1 MLNAIGCL
9 ILAGV
14 VFSQWSKESRTDA
27 EMAKLRVDISMA
39 KDLAA
44 SESKRALNLERDI
57 AVLREA
63 LDSTRQAAVAKGLKS
78 GILSQLDDARDQNDA
93 WQQAVANRDARITQ
107 LEADI
112 AATRRRLDEAIARI
126 RSR

>member
-14 VFSQWSKESRTDA
+14 VFSQWFQESRTNV
-27 EMAKLRVDISMA
+27 EMAKLRVEISMA

-63 LDSTRQAAVAKGLKS
+63 LDTTRQAAIAKGLKS
-78 GILSQLDDARDQNDA
+78 GFLSQLDDARDQNDA

-107 LEADI
+107 LDAELT
-112 AATRRRLDEAIARI
+112 ATRRRLDEAIARL

>member
-14 VFSQWSKESRTDA
+14 VFSQWFQESRTNV
-27 EMAKLRVDISMA
+27 EMAKLRVEISMA

-63 LDSTRQAAVAKGLKS
+63 LDTTRQAAIAKGLKS
-78 GILSQLDDARDQNDA
+78 GFLSQLDDARDQNDA

-107 LEADI
+107 LDAELT
-112 AATRRRLDEAIARI
+112 ATRSRLDEAVARL